1 MKANLLFKTFFFP
14 TPSPLYIHAINP
26 KSKQV
31 GPVNSLSFTWHVI
44 KCVHTSFHL
53 NSDQSQ

>member
-1 MKANLLFKTFFFP
+1 MKANLLFKTSSFP

-31 GPVNSLSFTWHVI
+31 ELVNSLSFTRHVI

-53 NSDQSQ
+53 NSDQSR